1 MVQSRLTASQIVAIK
16 KHKSVTIWGRVFLII
31 ACLLLIIAIVYLISI
46 AIHTDERS
54 EMMKYL
60 YGKYNKEFVVEDV
73 KYAGGLGSDRYLEAR
88 AYPKNDESLK
98 FKMWRLGKKGREGY
112 RYKDR
117 YPEALWLKELKPTLE
132 AVVNKH
138 LPDGS
143 LSMVD
148 LTSSD
153 AIKNQITS
161 PMPSYNNAFSTY
173 KKSIYLTVAIKSKST
188 YIDLENRLF
197 SLINDLRKYN
207 ISLAV
212 GCQTSGREYW
222 MENTEIE
229 RIRTAQDIRL
239 YKKGE

>member
-1 MVQSRLTASQIVAIK
+1 MMIQSKLSALQTVAIK
-16 KHKSVTIWGRVFLII
+16 KHKSIIVWGRIFLII
-31 ACLLLIIAIVYLISI
+31 ACLLLIAVTVYLISI

-98 FKMWRLGKKGREGY
+98 FKMWRLRNSRGGY

-132 AVVNKH
+132 AAVNKH

>member
-98 FKMWRLGKKGREGY
+98 FKMWRLRNSRGGY

-132 AVVNKH
+132 AAVNKH

-153 AIKNQITS
+153 AIKNQRTS

>member
-1 MVQSRLTASQIVAIK
+1 MIQSKLSALQTVAIK
-16 KHKSVTIWGRVFLII
+16 KHKSITIWGRAFLII

-98 FKMWRLGKKGREGY
+98 FKMWRLRNSRGGY

-117 YPEALWLKELKPTLE
+117 YPEALWLKELKPALE
-132 AVVNKH
+132 VVVNDH
-138 LPDGS
+138 LPDSS

-148 LTSSD
+148 LTSGD
-153 AIKNQITS
+153 VVKNQIIS
-161 PMPSYNNAFSTY
+161 PIPSYNSAFDTY
-173 KKSIYLTVAIKSKST
+173 KKNIYLTVAIVNKAT
-188 YIDLENRLF
+188 CVDLENHLF
-197 SLINDLRKYN
+197 NLINDLRKYN
-207 ISLAV
+207 VSLAV
-212 GCQTSGREYW
+212 GYQAPGCEYW

-229 RIRTAQDIRL
+229 KIRTAQDIRL
-239 YKKGE
+239 YRKGE

>member
-98 FKMWRLGKKGREGY
+98 FKMWRLRNSRGGY

-132 AVVNKH
+132 AAVNKH

-222 MENTEIE
+222 MENAEIE